1 MLMQTMRMMT
11 MMLMMHGDEGDDDGD
26 DDGDNDDDSNC
37 YEPMHIP
44 TAAVSST
51 LAS

>member
-1 MLMQTMRMMT
+1 MTMMTMTRIPTVMMMVMMAMMMT
-11 MMLMMHGDEGDDDGD
+11 MMIAIA
-26 DDGDNDDDSNC
+26 
-37 YEPMHIP
+37 MHIP